1 MLNGGFGL
9 EIIDYLI
16 IFSVSTANFEL
27 VKFRV
32 FNAVREVNDHSDHE
46 PTSCVG
52 FGDWTQSKKDDQRDQ
67 KRNGWLERIERNFKA
82 GVG

>member
-52 FGDWTQSKKDDQRDQ
+52 FGD
-67 KRNGWLERIERNFKA
+67 
-82 GVG
+82 